1 VHEQEEAEQGAPYIC
16 YYNKVIDY
24 NYHYHYYLK
33 KMNGGRGLDFNSRT
47 ALCRKACKGI
57 SSPHAMSKSEE

>member
-1 VHEQEEAEQGAPYIC
+1 
-16 YYNKVIDY
+16 
-24 NYHYHYYLK
+24 
-33 KMNGGRGLDFNSRT
+33 MNGGRGLDFNSRT